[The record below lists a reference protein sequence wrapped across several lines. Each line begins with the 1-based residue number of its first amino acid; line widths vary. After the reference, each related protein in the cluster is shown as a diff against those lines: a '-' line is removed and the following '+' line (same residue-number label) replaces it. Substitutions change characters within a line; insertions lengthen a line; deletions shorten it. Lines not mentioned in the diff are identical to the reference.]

1 MYQNQDTLS
10 LLSNIASKLR
20 LYATAVIKEGTEQE
34 ILRLLTHYPELL
46 YHQYNELGYWNDF
59 AWNFLYKI
67 TNKKKQYSNDF
78 LYEIEDNESQ
88 LSDNILISRIKILK
102 KLNYI
107 PSGMFRERLMASNN
121 ILLIKEYIKLF
132 ENDTS
137 KKYVLPNG
145 EEFSSLINLFTTF
158 NKEEKKDNKKIMSML
173 IANVTD
179 KINEKDKYGFA
190 VQNILVNTVFVNNPV
205 MVFVLIEKGMSL
217 NVVIEDR
224 NKIAIEYIKSINKE
238 KEIKP
243 HSIFKNQECVELPLI
258 QSWLFSFAKDQIYY
272 NGIHNNELKLFKK
285 LLPRIRKERPELEK
299 ENESIL
305 KYLNIDSLNDVYFNT
320 DSK

>member
-10 LLSNIASKLR
+10 LLSNFSSKLR

-243 HSIFKNQECVELPLI
+243 HSTFKNQDCVKLPLI
-258 QSWLFSFAKDQIYY
+258 QSWLFNFAKDHIYY
-272 NGIHNNELKLFKK
+272 NHIDSNKLKLFKK
-285 LLPRIRKERPELEK
+285 LLPKMRKERPELEK